1 MMGLLEQ
8 SCKKCRGALD
18 NEARC
23 SYRYWDETRKGKKLS
38 VNNKKR
44 KKKVVHCQISKCYH
58 TRKKKKEGKSVKAYV
73 EAINFILEIFKG
85 NDFESII
92 RSYGYAQNALQ
103 KIGANKKKTY

>member
-44 KKKVVHCQISKCYH
+44 KEKVRSLLDIQVLPHQEKKTK
-58 TRKKKKEGKSVKAYV
+58 GKSVRAYV

-103 KIGANKKKTY
+103 KIGANKKNY

>member
-44 KKKVVHCQISKCYH
+44 KEKVRSLLDIQMLPHQG
-58 TRKKKKEGKSVKAYV
+58 KKKEGKSVRAYV

-103 KIGANKKKTY
+103 KIGANKKNY